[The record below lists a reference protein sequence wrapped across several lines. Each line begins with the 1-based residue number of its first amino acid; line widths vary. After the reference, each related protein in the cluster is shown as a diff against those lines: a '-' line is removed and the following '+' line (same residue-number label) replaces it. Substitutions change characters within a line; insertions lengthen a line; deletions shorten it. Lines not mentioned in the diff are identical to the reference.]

1 MPQNQAAWIPSAG
14 VYPFVI
20 DKAPLPRP
28 GPGQLVIKNAAM
40 AINPVDWKIQKHGR
54 YLNTYPFILGTDTAG
69 VVEDVGPGITR
80 FIKGQR
86 VIAHCNALMTGNSD
100 NAAFQL
106 YTVAN
111 ERLTA
116 ELPDTLSFEEG
127 SVLPLALSTASSGL
141 YQRDFLDLP
150 LPTAGDAK
158 LINKTLLIWGGAS
171 SVGASAIQ
179 LAVASGL
186 TVVTT
191 ASPANQD
198 FVKSLGAHVVV
209 DYRSSSS
216 IEDLVKALRG
226 TDFVG
231 VYDAIS
237 EDSSIEAIRKIIEN
251 LDVTVKIASVLP
263 YDKPTERFAPRF
275 INAFAIIQEPNQHIG
290 ERVWGQFVPQALAS
304 RQLKPLPKASI
315 VGYGLGEIQ
324 HAVDIQAAGVSAK
337 KIVVTLDIATV
348 DDGASAEALVLTGAE
363 RAIGYRYGHRVL
375 LRRAV
380 GGLLTRFAAKI
391 EWDHPR
397 PRSQAQLA
405 TAIATAI

>member
-1 MPQNQAAWIPSAG
+1 
-14 VYPFVI
+14 
-20 DKAPLPRP
+20 
-28 GPGQLVIKNAAM
+28 
-40 AINPVDWKIQKHGR
+40 
-54 YLNTYPFILGTDTAG
+54 
-69 VVEDVGPGITR
+69 
-80 FIKGQR
+80 
-86 VIAHCNALMTGNSD
+86 MTGNSD

-141 YQRDFLDLP
+141 YQREFLDLP

-191 ASPANQD
+191 ASLANQD

-231 VYDAIS
+231 VYDAIG

-263 YDKPTERFAPRF
+263 CNKPTERFAPRF
-275 INAFAIIQEPNQHIG
+275 SEFQIQD
-290 ERVWGQFVPQALAS
+290 S
-304 RQLKPLPKASI
+304 
-315 VGYGLGEIQ
+315 Y
-324 HAVDIQAAGVSAK
+324 
-337 KIVVTLDIATV
+337 
-348 DDGASAEALVLTGAE
+348 
-363 RAIGYRYGHRVL
+363 
-375 LRRAV
+375 
-380 GGLLTRFAAKI
+380 
-391 EWDHPR
+391 
-397 PRSQAQLA
+397 
-405 TAIATAI
+405 